1 MKVLILT
8 IVFFYIFPIF
18 PSFLPIPLD
27 RVIQGMAFIY
37 LGFNIRNSKI
47 IFTNRVFWGC
57 FLLSLSLLLVSTLA
71 QLRNLGNMEF
81 SIIKDSLNLI
91 LYLISS
97 SFIVF
102 LIKDNWKNFT
112 VTTVL
117 DLIVTVGLLQAVL
130 SLTFFFFP
138 SLFEYYIGF
147 INAEANMGLIKR
159 VNLIELRLIG
169 VGNAFFNGVIKYGV
183 IFIILTY
190 LKYDERSFFKDR
202 TTLYFVSYSLLL
214 CAGVMTGRTFF
225 LAIALSL
232 LYFFGQESKR
242 LLAFT
247 FKSLGY
253 GAVLLFFLIII
264 ISIFSNF
271 IDGNRAEKVKDFV
284 FEIFINYEETG
295 QLRTNSSDK
304 TADMYVLPDNRKTWL
319 FGDGKFMDS
328 GGSYY
333 KGTDVGYLRYIYYF
347 GIIGTSVFFFVQYK
361 IVNWIASFNY
371 SKAFSKLIYFLFFW
385 ILILNFKGIA
395 YLDQFSALLLV
406 SLIISNKNRA

>member
-47 IFTNRVFWGC
+47 IFTNRVFCGC

-159 VNLIELRLIG
+159 VNLIEL
-169 VGNAFFNGVIKYGV
+169 
-183 IFIILTY
+183 
-190 LKYDERSFFKDR
+190 
-202 TTLYFVSYSLLL
+202 
-214 CAGVMTGRTFF
+214 
-225 LAIALSL
+225 
-232 LYFFGQESKR
+232 
-242 LLAFT
+242 
-247 FKSLGY
+247 
-253 GAVLLFFLIII
+253 
-264 ISIFSNF
+264 
-271 IDGNRAEKVKDFV
+271 
-284 FEIFINYEETG
+284 
-295 QLRTNSSDK
+295 
-304 TADMYVLPDNRKTWL
+304 
-319 FGDGKFMDS
+319 
-328 GGSYY
+328 
-333 KGTDVGYLRYIYYF
+333 
-347 GIIGTSVFFFVQYK
+347 
-361 IVNWIASFNY
+361 
-371 SKAFSKLIYFLFFW
+371 
-385 ILILNFKGIA
+385 
-395 YLDQFSALLLV
+395 
-406 SLIISNKNRA
+406 